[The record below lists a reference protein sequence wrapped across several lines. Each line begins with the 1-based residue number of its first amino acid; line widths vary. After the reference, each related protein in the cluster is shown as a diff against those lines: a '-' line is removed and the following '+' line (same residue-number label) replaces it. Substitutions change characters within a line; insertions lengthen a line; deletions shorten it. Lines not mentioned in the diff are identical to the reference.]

1 MNIKIVNKDDD
12 DWGFFIDIENI
23 NEYVIILDEIDLN
36 KKKTIIK
43 NKLFLISN
51 VTSSII
57 IIGLVYLTF
66 YVL

>member
-1 MNIKIVNKDDD
+1 MNIKIVNCDAD

-23 NEYVIILDEIDLN
+23 NEYVIILDEIELN
-36 KKKTIIK
+36 TKRTIIK
-43 NKLFLISN
+43 NNLFLITN

-57 IIGLVYLTF
+57 VIGLVYLTF